1 MVCLSWLRRNKFR
14 LRPSHRKRWAQT
26 GGLKPCCSCT
36 KVRWAFSK
44 GTHDRS
50 QWPRAAMPSKHTIQ
64 PLFPESI
71 YNEKGPQ
78 NCEPSSIYGD
88 LLEICKI
95 LLDICCWSNENLL
108 ELLLTGTC
116 RDWMSADN
124 VLLKTLESINTTAD
138 CSLAEYLCSLLE

>member
-1 MVCLSWLRRNKFR
+1 MSAVFRFIWAYKWLYGMFV
-14 LRPSHRKRWAQT
+14 LAPSEQVPTPSLPSQAM
-26 GGLKPCCSCT
+26 GPS
-36 KVRWAFSK
+36 
-44 GTHDRS
+44 RS

-64 PLFPESI
+64 PLFQESI